1 MFLQC
6 STLLVP
12 ICGEMATPLSLNFD
26 GFARD
31 MLGKD
36 GNRRKKIIRILGVN
50 IWIDRPIYNIPHM
63 PSPIDFI
70 PTGLHARC
78 RQCSQSLCS
87 RHWWRCPCLNASM
100 VPALGSGWID
110 HGMKWSCQV
119 CVCVTVSFRI
129 MVKQMHNSKC
139 RIACMCE
146 NCDHGAIMCHTSF
159 HLK

>member
-36 GNRRKKIIRILGVN
+36 GNRRKKTLSAFLVWIYES
-50 IWIDRPIYNIPHM
+50 IDRYIIYPICLHPLISFPPVCM
-63 PSPIDFI
+63 PGAGNALKAFVRDICE
-70 PTGLHARC
+70 GVH
-78 RQCSQSLCS
+78 
-87 RHWWRCPCLNASM
+87 ASM
-100 VPALGSGWID
+100 LQWSQLWALVGLIMGWND
-110 HGMKWSCQV
+110 HAKS
-119 CVCVTVSFRI
+119 VCVTVSFRI